1 MVLGIGKSVSS
12 QALALRALFGSAL
25 HAEFDSAGKIYYFN
39 QAFALLFGPKGAEA
53 KGRCFDDLF
62 VSSPTPFAQIWSEAT
77 VSEMTLRCETETESF
92 VWIRAML
99 VPITA
104 RNECRRMVLVGKV
117 VSRELAVV
125 KEMEAKLATISAVKA
140 VAEFLPD
147 GEILDANS
155 NFLQAYGVE
164 WPDISGK
171 NHKILCDRCQAE
183 SQVYQ
188 VFWERLRKGETIF
201 DEFERRRPD
210 GQPIYM
216 LGSYHPLTDEAG
228 LIGKIVFYG
237 IDVTGRVQNVRTL
250 AAGMRALAQ
259 GDLSNKIET
268 PFFPVLEPLRDD
280 YNTALA
286 RLHEAFSLI
295 NANALQIADTSSSVR
310 TASKNL
316 AQRTESQSDDLES
329 AVAALRSV
337 TGSLAE
343 QSHRTSE
350 ARNLVE
356 QTREDTAAS
365 HRILHDT
372 IRAMHSIAKSSK
384 EIAQIIVVIDEISFQ
399 TNLLALN
406 AGVEAARA
414 GDAGKGFAVVAN
426 EVRQLAQRC
435 ASAAREIKQ
444 LITSSGGE
452 VAQGVDLIEQS
463 GASLQS
469 ILVQIEQI
477 GENVAAL
484 DTSSGTQ
491 SESLRSVNS
500 AMTSVGAGTQL
511 NRAMARDTSIASQTL
526 ATEAST
532 LFELIAQFK
541 VDGRSGDHPASKLR
555 ATA

>member
-1 MVLGIGKSVSS
+1 MVLSIGQSVRF
-12 QALALRALFGSAL
+12 QASALRALFGSAL
-25 HAEFDSAGKIYYFN
+25 IAEFDSGGRVSYAN
-39 QAFALLFGPKGAEA
+39 EAFAQVFGVRGASLL
-53 KGRCFDDLF
+53 GRTYNELF
-62 VSSPTPFAQIWSEAT
+62 ASSATTFAQIWEDAT
-77 VSEMTLRCETETESF
+77 FFEQTLRCQTQTDSF
-92 VWIRAML
+92 MWIKAQH
-99 VPITA
+99 VPIIA
-104 RNECRRMVLVGKV
+104 RSECRKMVLIGRI
-117 VSRELAVV
+117 VSGEMALKQEL
-125 KEMEAKLATISAVKA
+125 EAKLATISAVKA
-140 VAEFLPD
+140 VAEYLPN
-147 GEILDANS
+147 GEIVEANP

-164 WPDISGK
+164 RRDILGK
-171 NHKILCDRCQAE
+171 NHRNLCDRHHAE
-183 SQVYQ
+183 SQAYRT
-188 VFWERLRKGETIF
+188 FWERLRNGEIIF

-210 GQPIYM
+210 GQPTYM
-216 LGSYHPLTDEAG
+216 LGSYHPLTDESG
-228 LIGKIVFYG
+228 ITSKIIFYG

-259 GDLSNKIET
+259 GDLSNRIET
-268 PFFPVLEPLRDD
+268 PFFPVLEPLRED

-295 NANALQIADTSSSVR
+295 NANAFQIADTSSSVR
-310 TASKNL
+310 AASKNL
-316 AQRTESQSDDLES
+316 AERTESQSDDLES
-329 AVAALRSV
+329 AVAALRNV

-356 QTREDTAAS
+356 QTRQDTNAS
-365 HRILHDT
+365 HKILHDT

-444 LITSSGGE
+444 LITSSGSE

-469 ILVQIEQI
+469 ILFQIEQI

-500 AMTSVGAGTQL
+500 AMNSVGSGTHL
-511 NRAMARDTSIASQTL
+511 NRAMARETSLASQTL

-532 LFELIAQFK
+532 LFELIARFK
-541 VDGRSGDHPASKLR
+541 VDGKSNDYHAHKLR
-555 ATA
+555 DSA